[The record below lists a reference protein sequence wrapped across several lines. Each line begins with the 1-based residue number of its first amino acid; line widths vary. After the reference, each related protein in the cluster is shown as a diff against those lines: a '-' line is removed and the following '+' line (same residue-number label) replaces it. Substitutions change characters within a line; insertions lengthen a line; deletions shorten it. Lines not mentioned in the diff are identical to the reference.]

1 MFESCQTGPGLEFG
15 KRERGGGRG
24 GGKTKGRQRY
34 ARIQVGICVCAKQAP
49 NLPAG
54 AEAPLQKDEPA
65 ELTRGAQGTKVL
77 LDHHPC

>member
-15 KRERGGGRG
+15 KREKGGGRG
-24 GGKTKGRQRY
+24 GGKTKGRQKDMLGF
-34 ARIQVGICVCAKQAP
+34 QVGICVCQKQAP

-65 ELTRGAQGTKVL
+65 ELTRGAL
-77 LDHHPC
+77 RD